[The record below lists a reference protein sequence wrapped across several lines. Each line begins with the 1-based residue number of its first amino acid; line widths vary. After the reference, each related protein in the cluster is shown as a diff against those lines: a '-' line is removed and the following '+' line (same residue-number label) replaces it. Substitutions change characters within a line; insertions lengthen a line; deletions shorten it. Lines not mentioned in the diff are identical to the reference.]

1 MNNMTDRFFYHI
13 YPLGFCGC
21 PEKND
26 FSCPA
31 GHGLRG
37 IEAHIPRL
45 LDMGVNAVYIGPV
58 FESAAH
64 GYDTLDYFHV
74 DRRLGNNDS
83 LKRLAQTF
91 HGNGII
97 IVLDAVL
104 NHTGRHFF
112 AFKDL
117 QAHGERSAYRDWFSN
132 TRFNGKSPCGDN
144 FTYDGWNGHYNLV
157 KFNSRNREAREYL
170 FAAVKFWIQEFD
182 IDGLRLDAADH
193 LSAEFMDELSD
204 RCVALKKDF
213 WLMGEVVAGDYRKW
227 LFRPQNLPTG
237 RAEKTPCRL
246 QSVTNYELYKG
257 LWSSFNDKNFF
268 EIAWTLRRQF
278 GDIGLYRENVLYNF
292 ADNHDVNRVA
302 SSVKNKAH
310 LFPLYAL
317 LFTVPGIPSLYYG
330 DEFGVLGERGH
341 DSDRALRPSWDA
353 IRTAETAV
361 DRNALLK
368 AIVDFARIRKNS
380 LALREGSYRELYVSS
395 EQFAFMREKDGKQAL
410 VTVNASDKERVIS
423 INAGDLRS
431 KIKRWKDV
439 LNGGREFHVSNGAL
453 AVPVYPSWA
462 NVLEPGAE

>member
-1 MNNMTDRFFYHI
+1 MNNMSKMTDRFFYHI

-31 GHGLRG
+31 GHGLRD
-37 IEAHIPRL
+37 IEAHIPHL
-45 LDMGVNAVYIGPV
+45 LAMGVNAVYIGPL
-58 FESAAH
+58 FESTAH

-74 DRRLGNNDS
+74 DRRLGNNES
-83 LKRLAQTF
+83 LKRLVQAF
-91 HGNGII
+91 HDNGII

-104 NHTGRHFF
+104 NHAGRHFF

-117 QAHGERSAYRDWFSN
+117 LAHGERSAYRDWFSN
-132 TRFNGKSPCGDN
+132 VRFNVKSPCGDN

-157 KFNSRNREAREYL
+157 KFNSRNSDVREHL
-170 FAAVKFWIQEFD
+170 FAAVKFWIEEFG
-182 IDGLRLDAADH
+182 IDGLRLDAADQ
-193 LSAEFMDELSD
+193 LTPEFMDELSD
-204 RCVALKKDF
+204 RCMALKKNF
-213 WLMGEVVAGDYRKW
+213 WLMGEVVVGDYRQQ

-237 RAEKTPCRL
+237 RATNRL

-278 GDIGLYRENVLYNF
+278 GDIGLYRESVLYNF

-317 LFTVPGIPSLYYG
+317 LFTVPGVPSLYYG
-330 DEFGVLGERGH
+330 SEFGVLGERGH

-353 IRTAETAV
+353 IRTAESAV
-361 DRNALLK
+361 DRDALLK
-368 AIVDFARIRKNS
+368 AIADFACIRKNS
-380 LALREGSYRELYVSS
+380 LALREGSYRELRVSS
-395 EQFAFMREKDGKQAL
+395 EQFAFMREKNGAL
-410 VTVNASDKERVIS
+410 ALIAVNASDKERVIS

-431 KIKRWKDV
+431 KSARWKDV
-439 LNGGREFHVSNGAL
+439 LNGREFPVSNGTL

-462 NVLEPGAE
+462 SVLEPGAE